1 MSPTRSPKQSLRFSA
16 WWPIT
21 RVSRLFRPSG
31 RGAFLMTYSFPSIAS
46 TFQPGV
52 LLAIV
57 TALLLPGCIQ
67 DPAAVDSTI
76 ETSDSP
82 IVSQSETV
90 VGGVAIP
97 HNVRQNLG
105 ITFAQVERRR
115 VENTLRVPGVFELL
129 PGARHEYRALLAGHV
144 TLAVSQFDTV
154 EKGDLLFSLDS
165 PDWRRVQHEAVEAEG
180 EITIAKAALRVAQ
193 TRLAEARTSAEIA
206 NQRVENL
213 ATVKVRKA
221 PLEAEAAA
229 LNGSI
234 VRLQAEIDA
243 ASAALLETEEHYRSR
258 LNTLSSIASV
268 PVDALLAPDDEGVP
282 AWRHILALEVRAKA
296 AGRVENVMVN
306 QGAWLETGSLALTVL
321 DPEAIRFVG
330 EAPQSELSQLRDGMV
345 CQIVPPEGGGSDLQ
359 DGIQGAMQIGLT
371 AHEDDRTIP
380 LYITPESTASWVRA
394 GVSAYLDIP
403 RESAEA
409 ELAIPRASLVQ
420 EGLDTV
426 FFRRDPRDPDRV
438 LSVKADL
445 GPTDGR
451 WVVVRSGVKEG
462 DDVVL
467 DGAYALKL
475 AGGANKA
482 PEGYHYHADGQL
494 HKNH

>member
-1 MSPTRSPKQSLRFSA
+1 MKNSLQRAGRFGY
-16 WWPIT
+16 P
-21 RVSRLFRPSG
+21 VGL
-31 RGAFLMTYSFPSIAS
+31 LS
-46 TFQPGV
+46 TMLV
-52 LLAIV
+52 VMLA
-57 TALLLPGCIQ
+57 GCIQ
-67 DPAAVDSTI
+67 DPDAVDGSV
-76 ETSDSP
+76 ETNDTA
-82 IVSQSETV
+82 IVSEPETIA
-90 VGGVAIP
+90 GGVAIP

-105 ITFAQVERRR
+105 ITFALVERRR
-115 VENTLRVPGVFELL
+115 VENTLRVPGAFELL

-144 TLAVSQFDTV
+144 TLAVSQFEKV
-154 EKGDLLFSLDS
+154 EQGDLLFSLDS

-193 TRLAEARTSAEIA
+193 TRLAEARTSANIA
-206 NQRVENL
+206 NRRVENL
-213 ATVKVRKA
+213 AAVNVRKA

-243 ASAALLETEEHYRSR
+243 ASAALLEAEEHYRSR
-258 LNTLSSIASV
+258 LNTLSSIASLSV
-268 PVDALLAPDDEGVP
+268 ESLLAPDEDGTP
-282 AWRHILALEVRAKA
+282 AWRNILALEVRAKG
-296 AGRVENVMVN
+296 AGRVEQVTVN
-306 QGAWLETGSLALTVL
+306 QGAWLETGTLALTVL
-321 DPEAIRFVG
+321 DPDAVRFVG
-330 EAPQSELSQLRDGMV
+330 EAPQSELSQLRDGMA
-345 CQIVPPEGGGSDLQ
+345 CQIVPPEGGVAGLQ
-359 DGIQGAMQIGLT
+359 DGIPGTLQIGLT
-371 AHEDDRTIP
+371 AHEDDRTVP
-380 LYITPESTASWVRA
+380 LYISPQGTTTWVRA

-403 RESAEA
+403 RETADA

-420 EGLDTV
+420 EGLDTL
-426 FFRRDPRDPDRV
+426 FFRRDPRNPDRV

-462 DDVVL
+462 DEVVL

-475 AGGANKA
+475 AGGGNKA

>member
-1 MSPTRSPKQSLRFSA
+1 MKYLLQRA
-16 WWPIT
+16 
-21 RVSRLFRPSG
+21 G
-31 RGAFLMTYSFPSIAS
+31 
-46 TFQPGV
+46 GV
-52 LLAIV
+52 GCPL
-57 TALLLPGCIQ
+57 ALLSTMFVVMLTGCIQ
-67 DPAAVDSTI
+67 DPSAVDGSV
-76 ETSDSP
+76 ETNDSA
-82 IVSQSETV
+82 IVSEADTIAS
-90 VGGVAIP
+90 GIAIP

-115 VENTLRVPGVFELL
+115 VENTLRVPGAFELL

-144 TLAVSQFDTV
+144 TLAVSQFDEV
-154 EKGDLLFSLDS
+154 KQGDLLFSLDS
-165 PDWRRVQHEAVEAEG
+165 PDWRQVQHEAVEAEG

-193 TRLAEARTSAEIA
+193 TRLSEAHTSADIA
-206 NQRVENL
+206 NERVQNL
-213 ATVKVRKA
+213 AAVKVRKA

-243 ASAALLETEEHYRSR
+243 ASAALLEAEEHYRSR
-258 LNTLSSIASV
+258 LNTLSSIASLSV
-268 PVDALLAPDDEGVP
+268 EALLAPDENGTP
-282 AWRHILALEVRAKA
+282 AWRNILALEVRAKG
-296 AGRVENVMVN
+296 AGRVEQVTVN

-345 CQIVPPEGGGSDLQ
+345 CHIVPPEGGGTDLQ
-359 DGIQGAMQIGLT
+359 DGIPGILQIGLT
-371 AHEDDRTIP
+371 AHENDRTIP
-380 LYITPESTASWVRA
+380 LFITPEGSATWVRA
-394 GVSAYLDIP
+394 GVSAYLDVP
-403 RESAEA
+403 RETAES

-420 EGLDTV
+420 EGLDTM
-426 FFRRDPRDPDRV
+426 FFRRDPRNPDRV

-451 WVVVRSGVKEG
+451 WVVVRSGVKAG
-462 DDVVL
+462 DEVVL

-475 AGGANKA
+475 AGGGNKA